1 MKKYNSPKLVIT
13 AFNTMDKTNGL
24 NYLSEIQAPVT
35 RGTSKVSVD
44 NLKS

>member
-1 MKKYNSPKLVIT
+1 MKKYSSPELLIT

-35 RGTSKVSVD
+35 RGTNKISVD

>member
-13 AFNTMDKTNGL
+13 AFSTMDKTNGL
-24 NYLSEIQAPVT
+24 NYLSETQAPVT
-35 RGTSKVSVD
+35 RGTTRISVD